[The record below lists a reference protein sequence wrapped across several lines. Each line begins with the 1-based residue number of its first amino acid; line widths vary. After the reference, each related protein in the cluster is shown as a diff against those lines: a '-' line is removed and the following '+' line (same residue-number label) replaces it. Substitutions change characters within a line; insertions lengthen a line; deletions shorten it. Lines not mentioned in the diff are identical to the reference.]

1 MNSTEI
7 RRALSNPDTV
17 RKMGFEIV
25 KSLCTLRNSSTD
37 QQGTQELI
45 LRALE
50 QRSRL
55 GAAVLVLDALVRD
68 VGLFPYLQ
76 ASELGIADLLAFEAH
91 RAPGLDQFVF
101 HHPQAKVF
109 HTLMSGKSVVL
120 RAPTSFGKS
129 LIIDAIVASKRFRNI
144 VIVVPSLALID
155 ETRRRLSQFRTKYVI
170 VTQAF
175 QKVGERNIF
184 IMTQERILDSKQ
196 IECVDFFVIDE
207 FYKLSPINQRDDR
220 SALLNQVFYQ
230 LSKRC
235 RHFYLLGPG
244 IQGLSAEF
252 RNSLH
257 FEFFHEPYN
266 TVVSELHRINPG
278 QKPLEKLAELAAT
291 LNDPTLVFCS
301 SPDRAKKVAAALP
314 NADIDSD
321 MKEAAVWIAENYHP
335 EWHIVDGMQRG
346 IGIHHGRV
354 PRALAQYIVR
364 AFDREQLRFLVCTS
378 TLIEGVNTKAKNI
391 VVYDHKINNQPLD
404 LFTFNNIRGRSG
416 RMFKHFVG
424 HVYLFHEQPQE
435 GLPLID
441 VPAFTQGISASDALL
456 VQIEPQD
463 LTGEAESRIERY
475 HSHPRLPFSVIR
487 ENVGVSPEAQIALA
501 DELLSNPHLYSQKLS
516 WQGVPNFE
524 ELLPVCELIWS
535 FFDGGSL
542 GGRSAKSPRQLA
554 TVLLQLSR
562 KLSIRELIILQL
574 PFCKNDP
581 DLAVRSVLDFQ
592 RLWAMFHF
600 PRLLRAIGRVQY
612 AVFAPLALRVGNY
625 DVFASLVENLFLSPA
640 LLVLEEYG
648 VPLPLGRKLE
658 TWVDFHRDLHEA
670 LEAVRVLPLAN
681 LPLSHFERS
690 IIEEARETI

>member
-7 RRALSNPDTV
+7 RLALSNPDTV
-17 RKMGFEIV
+17 RQMGFEIV

-37 QQGTQELI
+37 EQGTQELI

-55 GAAVLVLDALVRD
+55 GAAVPVLDALVRD
-68 VGLFPYLQ
+68 VGLFPYLH

-91 RAPGLDQFVF
+91 RAPGVDQFVF

-109 HTLMSGKSVVL
+109 HTLMSGKSVIL
-120 RAPTSFGKS
+120 SAPTSFGKS
-129 LIIDAIVASKRFRNI
+129 LIIDAVVASKRFRNI
-144 VIVVPSLALID
+144 VIVVPTLALID
-155 ETRRRLSQFRTKYVI
+155 ETRRRLSLFRAEYVI
-170 VTQAF
+170 VTQSF
-175 QKVGERNIF
+175 QRAGERNIF
-184 IMTQERILDSKQ
+184 IMTQERILDSRQ
-196 IECVDFFVIDE
+196 IESVDFFVIDE
-207 FYKLSPINQRDDR
+207 FYKLSPANQRDDR
-220 SALLNQVFYQ
+220 STLLNQVFYQ

-235 RHFYLLGPG
+235 KHFYLLGPG

-278 QKPLEKLAELAAT
+278 RKPLEKLTELAT
-291 LNDPTLVFCS
+291 SLNDPTLVFCS

-314 NADIDSD
+314 TADVDSD
-321 MKEAAVWIAENYHP
+321 MREAAAWIAENYHP
-335 EWHIVDGMQRG
+335 EWHIVNGMQRG
-346 IGIHHGRV
+346 IGIHHGRI

-364 AFDREQLRFLVCTS
+364 AFDKEQLRFLVCTS

-391 VVYDHKINNQPLD
+391 VVYDHKINKQPLD

-441 VPAFTQGISASDALL
+441 VPVFTQGISASDALL
-456 VQIEPQD
+456 VQIDPQD

-487 ENVGVSPEAQIALA
+487 ENVGISPDAQVALA

-516 WQGVPNFE
+516 WQGVPSFE
-524 ELLPVCELIWS
+524 ELLPVCDLIWS
-535 FFDGGSL
+535 FLDGGNL

-554 TVLLQLSR
+554 TLLLQLSG
-562 KLSIRELIILQL
+562 KPSIRELIGLQL
-574 PFCKNDP
+574 LFSNNDP

-600 PRLLRAIGRVQY
+600 PRLLRAIGRIQ
-612 AVFAPLALRVGNY
+612 FALFTPLALRVGNY
-625 DVFASLVENLFLSPA
+625 DVYASLVENLFLSPS
-640 LLVLEEYG
+640 LLALEEYG
-648 VPLPLGRKLE
+648 IPLPLGRKLE
-658 TWVDFHRDLHEA
+658 TWIDFQRDLDEV
-670 LEAVRVLPLAN
+670 LEAVRVLPLEH